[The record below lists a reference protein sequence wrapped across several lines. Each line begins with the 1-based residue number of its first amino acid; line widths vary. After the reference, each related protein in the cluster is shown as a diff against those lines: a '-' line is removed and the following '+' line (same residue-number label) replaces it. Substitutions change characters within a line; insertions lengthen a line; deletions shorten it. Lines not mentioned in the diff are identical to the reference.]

1 MRLILLLVGVP
12 LLELV
17 LLIQVTKLTS
27 WTFTIG
33 LTLLTGVVGASL
45 ARRQGFSVIRR
56 IQSEMSAG
64 KMPTSSIVDAVMI
77 LIAGLLLM
85 TPGIL
90 TDIFGFSLL
99 VPVCRRIYQK
109 IVMEWIRR
117 NVKVQTF
124 TSVNVVD
131 ADFQESRSEIIDS
144 YVIEHDSKIEQ

>member
-33 LTLLTGVVGASL
+33 LTLLTGAVGASL

-90 TDIFGFSLL
+90 TDVFGFSLL

>member
-12 LLELV
+12 LIELF
-17 LLIQVTKLTS
+17 LLFRLTELTS
-27 WTFTIG
+27 LPFTIG

-45 ARRQGFSVIRR
+45 ARRQGWSVIGR

-64 KMPTSSIVDAVMI
+64 KMPTSSIIDAVMI

-99 VPVCRRIYQK
+99 VPVCRRVYQR
-109 IVMEWIRR
+109 IATEWIRR

-124 TSVNVVD
+124 STSSTVD
-131 ADFQESRSEIIDS
+131 AEFHRPRS
-144 YVIEHDSKIEQ
+144 